1 MPMGTSG
8 EQKLRA
14 WFAARIP
21 ADWFI
26 AEPDLVYDRDE
37 ILVLGRLAEPRTP
50 GGDGA
55 EAALCLQEI
64 ERFRENTRATRVRI
78 AAEAE
83 VRFGRKVGWGAS
95 CGPVRQIF
103 TALTVPV
110 MTRLRID
117 DRRVLD
123 TLVEA
128 SIARSRSEALAW
140 CVRLVRDHEDDWIAE
155 LRDALVHVDRV
166 RSAGPRPTDH
176 GGDEL

>member
-1 MPMGTSG
+1 
-8 EQKLRA
+8 
-14 WFAARIP
+14 
-21 ADWFI
+21 
-26 AEPDLVYDRDE
+26 
-37 ILVLGRLAEPRTP
+37 VLGRLAEPRTP

-123 TLVEA
+123 TLVDA